1 MADEEVPV
9 HDLRTDRP
17 TPARMYDYY
26 LGGKDNF
33 AVDRDAAEQVLSAAP
48 EVRVLARENRAFL
61 GRVVRYLAAEAGI
74 RQFIDVGTGLPT
86 QGNVHEVA
94 QAVAPGARVVYVDND
109 PIVRAHAKALLP
121 ADGTTAIVEA
131 DMRDPGPILDH
142 PHTRRLIRFDEP
154 VAVLFMSVLHFITD
168 EEDPYGLVAAFR
180 DVSVPGSYLALSHI
194 TTPEGNAD
202 GAESAADVYKKR
214 ATSPAILRSPKE
226 IEALFDGYDLVEP
239 GLVNVP
245 KWRPDDPEA
254 ARGGDSVWMLGA
266 AARKR

>member
-1 MADEEVPV
+1 MDDEEVPV

-33 AVDRDAAEQVLSAAP
+33 AVDRDAAEQVLTAAP

-61 GRVVRYLAAEAGI
+61 GRAVRFLAGEAGI

-94 QAVAPGARVVYVDND
+94 QAVAPGSRVVYVDND

-121 ADGTTAIVEA
+121 DDGTTAVVEA
-131 DMRDPGPILDH
+131 DMRAPGPILDH
-142 PHTRRLIRFDEP
+142 PDTRRLIRFDEP
-154 VAVLFMSVLHFITD
+154 VAVLFMSVLHFIAD
-168 EEDPYGLVAAFR
+168 EDDPYGLVAAFR

-194 TTPEGNAD
+194 TPPDRNTD

-214 ATSPAILRSPKE
+214 ATSPAVLRSRTE
-226 IEALFDGYDLVEP
+226 IETLFDGYDLVEP
-239 GLVNVP
+239 GLVNLP
-245 KWRPDDPEA
+245 KWRPDDPDAVRDAE
-254 ARGGDSVWMLGA
+254 SVWMLCATG
-266 AARKR
+266 RKR